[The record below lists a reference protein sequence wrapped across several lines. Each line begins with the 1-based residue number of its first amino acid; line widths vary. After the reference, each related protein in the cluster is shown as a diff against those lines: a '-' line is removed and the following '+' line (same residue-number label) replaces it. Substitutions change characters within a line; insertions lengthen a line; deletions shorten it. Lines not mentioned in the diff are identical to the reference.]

1 VTHPSGRIERVADQ
15 WRVHDHVT
23 GGLWVLD
30 SEERALGMLKALERR
45 DAAQDALAR
54 ARTAVVKVMA
64 TAEEEEAV
72 FTLIQLRKILLQLG

>member
-1 VTHPSGRIERVADQ
+1 MTAGRIERVADQ

-54 ARTAVVKVMA
+54 ARTAIVAAME
-64 TAEEEEAV
+64 TAEAEDAHA
-72 FTLIQLRKILLQLG
+72 TLRRLRKILVELG